1 MAEKHVRDLDAWNV
15 SMDLV
20 AEIYRLTTTWP
31 KEELYALTNQIRRA
45 AVSVPSNI
53 AEGQGRGATR
63 EFVRFLNVSYGS
75 LMELQTQLLI
85 GERLGY
91 QNRQRTEEVEQLAER
106 TAKVIN
112 GLKRSLNKKLNE
124 QERKSN

>member
-53 AEGQGRGATR
+53 AEGQGRGATQ

>member
-53 AEGQGRGATR
+53 AEGQGRGTTR
-63 EFVRFLNVSYGS
+63 EFVGFLNVSYGS